1 MMIFRSVPF
10 NAHPK
15 TLKTKTF
22 IESVSIAK
30 ESPWDKRRKNKLYIF
45 IGPIHVCI
53 TFWEMANAVR
63 EQLRRRTRPNLEII
77 LREHDNLLERIKFFR
92 YSIFL
97 TGCDDLTFVDKS
109 FSLVVYHHVPVT
121 YDVPTAKAREEI

>member
-1 MMIFRSVPF
+1 MIFRSAPF

-45 IGPIHVCI
+45 FGPIHVCI

-77 LREHDNLLERIKFFR
+77 LREHDNLFERIKFFR
-92 YSIFL
+92 YNIFL
-97 TGCDDLTFVDKS
+97 TGCDALTFVDKS
-109 FSLVVYHHVPVT
+109 FSLVVHHHVPVT

>member
-1 MMIFRSVPF
+1 MMIFRSAPF
-10 NAHPK
+10 NAHPE

-77 LREHDNLLERIKFFR
+77 LRKHDNLLRGSSSSATGVFF
-92 YSIFL
+92 
-97 TGCDDLTFVDKS
+97 
-109 FSLVVYHHVPVT
+109 
-121 YDVPTAKAREEI
+121 